1 LKNNGTVSC
10 KRTGLA
16 GTTYKTCRDAAA
28 SMAQPGSTGA
38 AGWLLA
44 LFLFFS
50 HCLHAQDS
58 LVKVQNKAVL
68 LKEVVVRNN
77 LNVAAFIE
85 RIKNDTTFYKAFR
98 NLKVLG
104 YTSLNDIRMLDK
116 KGNAEASLYSR
127 TKQHVQHGCR
137 YTEVVEEQTTGDIYD
152 RHHQFNYYTPNMY
165 AGLFFA
171 HDTICGETNIVKD
184 AGFSMQGKSGLEK
197 HKEQLKM
204 LFFNPGK
211 KIPGIPFIGNK
222 IALFDDEVAARYD
235 FTIDMDVFKGD
246 MCYVFT
252 CRPRAGLP
260 EGDKDKIVVN
270 NMTTWFKIDTWE
282 IVARDY
288 DLSYNAGVYD
298 FDVSM
303 QVEMT
308 KFGDYLVPKLL
319 RYNGNWDVV
328 LKKRERCSF
337 TATLFDF
344 TR

>member
-1 LKNNGTVSC
+1 
-10 KRTGLA
+10 
-16 GTTYKTCRDAAA
+16 
-28 SMAQPGSTGA
+28 
-38 AGWLLA
+38 
-44 LFLFFS
+44 
-50 HCLHAQDS
+50 
-58 LVKVQNKAVL
+58 
-68 LKEVVVRNN
+68 VVVRNN
-77 LNVAAFIE
+77 IIVADFIE

-116 KGNAEASLYSR
+116 KNAVTASLYSR
-127 TKQHVQHGCR
+127 TRQHVYNGCR
-137 YTEVVEEQTTGDIYD
+137 YTQVLEEQTNGDIYD
-152 RHHQFNYYTPNMY
+152 KHHEFNYYTAGMY

-171 HDTICGETNIVKD
+171 VDTICGETNIVKD
-184 AGFSMQGKSGLEK
+184 ASFSTQGKSGLAK

-235 FTIDMDVFKGD
+235 FTIDIDDFKGE

-252 CRPRAGLP
+252 CKPRADLTGN
-260 EGDKDKIVVN
+260 EKDKIVVN
-270 NMTTWFKIDTWE
+270 DMTTWFNINTWE
-282 IVARDY
+282 IVARNY

-298 FDVSM
+298 FSVRM
-303 QVEMT
+303 EVELT
-308 KFGDYLVPKLL
+308 KFGNYLVPKVL

-328 LKKRERCSF
+328 LKKREKCIF

-344 TR
+344 TNSE